1 MIASCYFFILA
12 FYTLVL
18 YKDKKYQFSN
28 TVAIEAYSDFH
39 VLQQPN
45 APSLFVIYQ
54 THTVEIKAQRMK
66 SEETIMS
73 VVDGELQ
80 ICEYLVV

>member
-1 MIASCYFFILA
+1 MSCYFFILT

-39 VLQQPN
+39 VLQQLN
-45 APSLFVIYQ
+45 APLQFVIYQ

-73 VVDGELQ
+73 VVDGDLQ
-80 ICEYLVV
+80 IREYLVV